1 MNYIPIENKVSLIN
15 KYIQI
20 NILQNKGSKL
30 HVDFPENEIFAAII
44 EDLKSY
50 SEVMAV
56 QDKPKTSFEPVIEDL
71 KAYQAKQNDM
81 RFQINTLMRTLE
93 TLRDED
99 SEQVSIDEII
109 ENLKEL
115 ERQG

>member
-20 NILQNKGSKL
+20 NILQNKGKKI
-30 HVDFPENEIFAAII
+30 HVDFTENEIFATII

-50 SEVMAV
+50 SEVVAV
-56 QDKPKTSFEPVIEDL
+56 PDKPKTSFEPVIEDL

-81 RFQINTLMRTLE
+81 RFQINALMNTLE

-99 SEQVSIDEII
+99 SEQVSIDDII
-109 ENLKEL
+109 KNLKEL
-115 ERQG
+115 EQD